1 MWFSKV
7 INLRLFLQTI
17 YNTKVMKA
25 GKVLSI
31 FIGKMQMGFAEW
43 KWIWKYFQQI
53 FKISYN
59 TLSL

>member
-25 GKVLSI
+25 GKVVYSLAKCKWVLQTESE
-31 FIGKMQMGFAEW
+31 FEGSNSGSLLIGQ
-43 KWIWKYFQQI
+43 
-53 FKISYN
+53 
-59 TLSL
+59 